1 MIIATTFGT
10 RTLYQKGLSLFNFSR
25 FSPHGPEGK
34 VGVHQGVDKVV
45 HGHEPSGA
53 GGELAEAVEDIDE
66 HRQVVIPATQYIQFV
81 TS

>member
-10 RTLYQKGLSLFNFSR
+10 RTLYQKGLLLFNFSK

-53 GGELAEAVEDIDE
+53 GGELAEAIEDIDE

>member
-10 RTLYQKGLSLFNFSR
+10 RTLDQKGLFLFNVSK

-34 VGVHQGVDKVV
+34 VGVHQRVDKVV
-45 HGHEPSGA
+45 HGHEPSSA

-81 TS
+81 IS